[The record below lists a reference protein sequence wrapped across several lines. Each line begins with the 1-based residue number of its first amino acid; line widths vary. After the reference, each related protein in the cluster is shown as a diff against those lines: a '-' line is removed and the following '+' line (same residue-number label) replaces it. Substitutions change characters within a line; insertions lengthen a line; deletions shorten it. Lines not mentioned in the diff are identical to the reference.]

1 MNLANNL
8 QQFMI
13 KQATSEKDL
22 AQTAEELAKA
32 KAKEKKRK
40 IKQKKID
47 ANKAYLR
54 QALGPG
60 TGAGPPSYG
69 KRFLRGAA
77 VGLPLGA
84 ILGGVRG
91 YQADQALPLLRRN
104 SERTFGGA
112 LGGALG
118 GAAAGGLG
126 NMLAAYLQGDMY
138 DAIAA
143 SK

>member
-77 VGLPLGA
+77 VGALPGA

-91 YQADQALPLLRRN
+91 YQADQDGPVG
-104 SERTFGGA
+104 TVGGA

>member
-1 MNLANNL
+1 MILSNNL
-8 QQFMI
+8 LRFMI

-22 AQTAEELAKA
+22 AQIAEKLAKA
-32 KAKEKKRK
+32 KAEEKKREEVP
-40 IKQKKID
+40 ID
-47 ANKAYLR
+47 RILR
-54 QALGPG
+54 EMNG
-60 TGAGPPSYG
+60 TRYG

-77 VGLPLGA
+77 VGALPGA

-91 YQADQALPLLRRN
+91 YQADQDGPVG
-104 SERTFGGA
+104 TVGGA

-118 GAAAGGLG
+118 GATVVGLS
-126 NMLAAYLQGDMY
+126 NMLAAYLQGDLY

>member
-1 MNLANNL
+1 MILSNNL
-8 QQFMI
+8 LRFMI

-77 VGLPLGA
+77 VGALPGA

-91 YQADQALPLLRRN
+91 YQADQDGP
-104 SERTFGGA
+104 ERDRGLYTVGGT

>member
-1 MNLANNL
+1 MILSNNL
-8 QQFMI
+8 LRFMI

-22 AQTAEELAKA
+22 AQIAEKLAKA
-32 KAKEKKRK
+32 KAEEKKREEVP
-40 IKQKKID
+40 ID
-47 ANKAYLR
+47 RILR
-54 QALGPG
+54 EMNG
-60 TGAGPPSYG
+60 TRYG

-118 GAAAGGLG
+118 GATVVGLS
-126 NMLAAYLQGDMY
+126 NMLAAYLQGDLY